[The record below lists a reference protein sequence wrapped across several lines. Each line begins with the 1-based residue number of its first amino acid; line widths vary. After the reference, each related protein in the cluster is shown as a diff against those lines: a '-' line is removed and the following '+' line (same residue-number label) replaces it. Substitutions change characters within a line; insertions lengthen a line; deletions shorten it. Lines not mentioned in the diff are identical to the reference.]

1 MGIYSLIFS
10 SSAQA
15 EGSIV
20 DNVKGYRLSS
30 MPFFLPHP
38 HLVSWDI
45 YFSGSVFGPEAQSGS
60 AESVIEILGCPKSSD
75 NKSAVRGCVR

>member
-30 MPFFLPHP
+30 MPFFLSHP
-38 HLVSWDI
+38 HLTSKDI

-60 AESVIEILGCPKSSD
+60 AESVIQILGCPNSSD

>member
-20 DNVKGYRLSS
+20 HNVKGYRLSS

-38 HLVSWDI
+38 HLTSKDI
-45 YFSGSVFGPEAQSGS
+45 YFSRSVFGPEAQSGS
-60 AESVIEILGCPKSSD
+60 AESVIQILGCPNSSD

>member
-20 DNVKGYRLSS
+20 HNVKGYRLSS
-30 MPFFLPHP
+30 MPFFLSNHR
-38 HLVSWDI
+38 VTSKDSC
-45 YFSGSVFGPEAQSGS
+45 FSGSVFGPKGQSGS
-60 AESVIEILGCPKSSD
+60 DEPAIQISD
-75 NKSAVRGCVR
+75 